1 MNHIIPARPSN
12 RNAFTLIELLVT
24 MAISSAL
31 LIVIA
36 TLITQTSDGYAMS
49 QRSVT
54 HLSQSRAFIQL
65 FESEL
70 SLRLPETPLI
80 HLSSADS
87 EPERI
92 AFVRTLPNDEQ
103 NPEFPGDFATSCYY
117 VALVENSDRQ
127 PIPKLFR
134 KILNPVET
142 QSLIEAGDDAKFP
155 AVDPARDEPVIDAV
169 ISFQATPMYR
179 NPASGNDEP
188 WDISIEHRPLYIE
201 LIIRTID
208 ESFSRRIN
216 NPSEW
221 KRISAFPKESEL
233 QMIHTVSRNISIGK

>member
-1 MNHIIPARPSN
+1 MNHIIPARPSY
-12 RNAFTLIELLVT
+12 RSAFTLIELLVT
-24 MAISSAL
+24 MAISSVL

-36 TLITQTSDGYAMS
+36 TLITETSDGYAMS

-54 HLSQSRAFIQL
+54 HLSQSRAYIQL
-65 FESEL
+65 LESEL

-80 HLSSADS
+80 HLSPEDA

-92 AFVRTLPNDEQ
+92 AFVRTLPSDEQ
-103 NPEFPGDFATSCYY
+103 NPEFPGNIATSCHY
-117 VALVENSDRQ
+117 VAFVENTDRQ

-134 KILNPVET
+134 KILNPAET
-142 QSLIEAGDDAKFP
+142 QSFIEAGHDAQFP
-155 AVDPARDEPVIDAV
+155 AVDPTRDEPVIDAV
-169 ISFQATPMYR
+169 LSFQATPMYR
-179 NPASGNDEP
+179 NPASGIDEP
-188 WDISIEHRPLYIE
+188 WDETIEHRPSYIK

-216 NPSEW
+216 HPSEW
-221 KRISAFPKESEL
+221 KRISVSPKDSEL